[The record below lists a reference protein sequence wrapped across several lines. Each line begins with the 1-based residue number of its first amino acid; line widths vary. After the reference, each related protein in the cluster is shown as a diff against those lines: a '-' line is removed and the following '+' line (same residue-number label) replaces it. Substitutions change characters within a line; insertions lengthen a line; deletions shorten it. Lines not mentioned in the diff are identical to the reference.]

1 MLRRRPLPRLLAQ
14 SSPTTPFLGY
24 RRPRASSWA
33 LGRSSVARGSF
44 PFSVPTFQPAA
55 SNASMY
61 SSLSFSL
68 LNLLLLP
75 PIAVFFSELLELFGA
90 QRRAPNVHIQTRQK
104 LTRFVACKGH
114 VGYQH
119 MASPGLHPQLFL

>member
-1 MLRRRPLPRLLAQ
+1 MAFLRC
-14 SSPTTPFLGY
+14 

-55 SNASMY
+55 SNASMC
-61 SSLSFSL
+61 SSLVFS
-68 LNLLLLP
+68 LLLLP

-104 LTRFVACKGH
+104 LTRFVAAREIN
-114 VGYQH
+114 VTYE
-119 MASPGLHPQLFL
+119 